1 MSEEAQ
7 KTVHIVIDSD
17 FYEEAMSRSGAT
29 YWKRACAKKLKEFV
43 RQNLFSIVSRPTGHK
58 VVGCK
63 WVFKIQLD
71 KNEQIEY
78 YKVRLVAQGFLQIP
92 RVDFN
97 EIFALVIH
105 YQILWTFLGLA
116 NHYCWHI
123 HQIDIKSACLNEN
136 LENEIFIKIPPGVK
150 AEEEWVWLLYKA
162 LYGLKQ
168 ASRE

>member
-1 MSEEAQ
+1 
-7 KTVHIVIDSD
+7 
-17 FYEEAMSRSGAT
+17 
-29 YWKRACAKKLKEFV
+29 LKEFV

-105 YQILWTFLGLA
+105 YQIL
-116 NHYCWHI
+116 
-123 HQIDIKSACLNEN
+123 
-136 LENEIFIKIPPGVK
+136 
-150 AEEEWVWLLYKA
+150 
-162 LYGLKQ
+162 
-168 ASRE
+168 